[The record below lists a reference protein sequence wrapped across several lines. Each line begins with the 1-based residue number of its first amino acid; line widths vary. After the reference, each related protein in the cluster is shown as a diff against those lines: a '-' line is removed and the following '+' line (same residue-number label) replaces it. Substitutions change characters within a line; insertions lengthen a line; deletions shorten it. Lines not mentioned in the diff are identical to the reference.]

1 MWDPCVEHATNSCL
15 ACRFCKFW
23 QKPMWIHPENGFKGF
38 GVIGII
44 EGEKKSTTKTL
55 LLNPYQAW
63 TISLH
68 CTLAVITPS
77 LQKLGWLGA
86 AGVVLNAKHN
96 ERLYIII
103 LWVSE
108 YLEGILWRLGSRW
121 LGVCR
126 WCKLQATAKVSFVS
140 FRNMFREMWFRIPGH
155 WSQVTMVLVGRIQ
168 EVPECA
174 NVFFFWGGLWW
185 KKWYQSPWSIQ
196 HRIPWGLWCCGGVRF
211 VNEHRGGCPSLG
223 SMASAWEAY
232 QTFVLFL
239 WVWKG
244 SPATAMPD
252 NRESLSLQSQCFT
265 VTGVI
270 ISEDRTFNN
279 SCIVALTENLRR
291 KELEKKK

>member
-174 NVFFFWGGLWW
+174 NVFFFL
-185 KKWYQSPWSIQ
+185 
-196 HRIPWGLWCCGGVRF
+196 
-211 VNEHRGGCPSLG
+211 GGCGEKNGTNHLEASNIGFREVCDAVVELDSSMNIAEDVHRLG
-223 SMASAWEAY
+223 AWLAHGRP
-232 QTFVLFL
+232 TKLLCFFCGSG
-239 WVWKG
+239 KG
-244 SPATAMPD
+244 PLPRPCLT
-252 NRESLSLQSQCFT
+252 
-265 VTGVI
+265 TG
-270 ISEDRTFNN
+270 
-279 SCIVALTENLRR
+279 NL
-291 KELEKKK
+291 